1 MPLVC
6 PTVASVEE
14 DRPEQLDAEA
24 EARRRLAFAQIRQ
37 YADPVLRMR
46 AHEVEAFDDDLARLV
61 DRMTRLLHDADGAGL
76 AANQVGV
83 LRRVFV
89 FRNGEDVTALVN
101 PRIVDESDEREVDTE
116 GCLSLANVRVPVERA
131 LGVAVEATDPS
142 GADVRLELEG
152 FPARVV
158 QHELDHLD
166 GVLMLDRTEP
176 ASRRAALAEL
186 RPRAVISAHG

>member
-1 MPLVC
+1 M
-6 PTVASVEE
+6 ASVEE
-14 DRPEQLDAEA
+14 ERSAELDAEA
-24 EARRRLAFAQIRQ
+24 HARRQLAFAQIRQ

-46 AHEVEAFDDDLARLV
+46 AHEVEVFDDDLARLA
-61 DRMTRLLHDADGAGL
+61 DRMMRLLHDANGAGL

-89 FRNGEDVTALVN
+89 FQNGEEVMALVN
-101 PRIVDESDEREVDTE
+101 PRIVGESDEREVDTE
-116 GCLSLANVRVPVERA
+116 GCLSLASVRVPVERA
-131 LGVAVEATDPS
+131 LGVSVEARDPA

-158 QHELDHLD
+158 QHEVDHLD

-186 RPRAVISAHG
+186 RPRAVISSRG